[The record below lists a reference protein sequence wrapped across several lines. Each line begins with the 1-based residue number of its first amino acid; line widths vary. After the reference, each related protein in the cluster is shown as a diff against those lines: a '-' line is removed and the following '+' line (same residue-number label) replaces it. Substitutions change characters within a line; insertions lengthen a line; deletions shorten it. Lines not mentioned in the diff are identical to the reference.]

1 MALSNRDRL
10 GKALDQ
16 LRDGLLPYVSRQL
29 YDNVGPSWQDRLPP
43 QANNLQDVSVLLGLF
58 MEHWQNVFK
67 KPLSQSDRAYVSE
80 LKEARNKWAH
90 SEPLSSDD
98 VDRYLDTAV
107 RLCRNI
113 NASEQAD
120 AIRAMREELQ
130 QQVFADRARNRTR
143 YQASIENQIQPGL
156 VPWREVIT
164 PHPDV
169 INGRYQQ
176 AEFAADLDL
185 VHRGIGSPEYTD
197 PIEFF
202 RRTFITEGLKDLL
215 RIALQ
220 RFNGLGGEPVIEL
233 QTNFGGGKTHS
244 MLSTYHLGSGVPL
257 ADLPGLDQLC
267 SELDI
272 HSVPRVSRAVLVGTA
287 FNPSKIDRKPDGT
300 EVHTLWGELAWQLGG
315 AQAYAQIV
323 ESDRSQVPPGARALA
338 ALFETHGPCLILLDE
353 WVAYARNL
361 VSPRESL
368 PAGTFDAQ
376 LSFAQQLTE
385 ATKQVSNALLL
396 ISVPQSRNEIG
407 GSDGETACDG
417 LKNVVTRLA
426 YQWRPATGTES
437 FEIVRRRLFEP
448 ITTRDGGANRD
459 AVVRAFTEQ
468 YAANKADFPSE
479 VRESGYRDL
488 LTSAYPIHPEL
499 FNRLYEE
506 WSTLDRFQRTRGV
519 LRLLALTIEGL
530 WNGNSRDLLIMP
542 SSMPIDDNDVRNE
555 LVRFLDNQWEPI
567 IATDVDGAQSVPT
580 QLDRENPNFGRV
592 SACKRV
598 ARSLYMG
605 TAPGANRERK
615 GINDQRVKL
624 ACVMPGEPIA
634 VFGDALRRLG
644 DRGRYIQQDG
654 DRYWID
660 TSPNLNRTA
669 EDYRESYLRQG
680 EELLAEANRLLVQQA
695 SSRERG
701 AFAGVHSAQLDSSGI
716 PDEPSTRLVLLA
728 AQYTHKTPRRPTTKD
743 DPPPPPTPAKEWCA
757 SCLESKGNN
766 PRQYANT
773 LVFLAPDQDNLKNLF
788 QAIAEQRAWQ
798 KVIDE
803 KKLLNVTPYQEDVAG
818 GKIKAATDAI
828 AARIPETWSHLLVP
842 HQDEPGPQGASWY
855 ERRLTSGAGSL
866 ASRTSE
872 KCSQE
877 DFLVCKLGAR
887 PISAISQKVNSYLW
901 RGRSHIEVRELLEW
915 CRKYLFLP
923 RISTD
928 QVILDA
934 LVNPQASLSGE
945 GTFHLADGFTPAS
958 NDGSSGRYTGL
969 RHQASSSTQ
978 PASLNTLIV
987 KDEVALAQIDAD
999 RLKPTDPKSPGLF
1012 IDPDPGTGTGSRKP
1026 SGEEQTGTKGGGGI
1040 APPPPPSSPI
1050 DPPKPQLPTRYVA
1063 SVKLDPTRASLQM
1076 SAFVEEVMS
1085 HLQALPGAEIEMT
1098 LEVQINAPSG
1108 IDEQTA
1114 RIVLENSAA
1123 LKVDKPGLY

>member
-1 MALSNRDRL
+1 MAISNRDRL

-16 LRDGLLPYVSRQL
+16 LRDGLLPYISRQL
-29 YDNVGPSWQDRLPP
+29 YDNLGSDWQTRLPP
-43 QANNLQDVSVLLGLF
+43 QANNLQDVAVLLGLF
-58 MEHWQNVFK
+58 MDHWQNVFK
-67 KPLSQSDRAYVSE
+67 KLLSQSDRAYVSE

-90 SEPLSSDD
+90 SAPMASDD

-113 NASEQAD
+113 NATEQAD
-120 AIRAMREELQ
+120 AIRAIREELQ
-130 QQVFADRARNRTR
+130 QQVFSDRARNRTR

-156 VPWREVIT
+156 VPWRDVIT

-197 PIEFF
+197 PVEFF

-220 RFNGLGGEPVIEL
+220 RFNGQGGEPVIEL

-244 MLSTYHLGSGVPL
+244 MLGTYHLGSGNPL

-272 HSVPRVSRAVLVGTA
+272 HTVPRVSRAVLVGIA
-287 FNPSKIDRKPDGT
+287 FNPSKTDHKPDGT

-315 AQAYAQIV
+315 ASAYAQIA

-338 ALFETHGPCLILLDE
+338 ALFEAHGPCLILLDE

-385 ATKQVSNALLL
+385 AVKQVSNALLL

-448 ITTRDGGANRD
+448 ITTKQGGADRD
-459 AVVRAFTEQ
+459 AVVRAFTDQ
-468 YAANKADFPSE
+468 YAANKADFPAE

-530 WNGNSRDLLIMP
+530 WNGNSKDLLIMP

-567 IATDVDGAQSVPT
+567 ISQDVDGAQSVPT
-580 QLDRENPNFGRV
+580 QLDKENPNFGRV

-680 EELLAEANRLLVQQA
+680 EELLAEANQLLSKEA
-695 SSRERG
+695 SRRG
-701 AFAGVHSAQLDSSGI
+701 LFDGIHASQLDTSGI
-716 PDEPSTRLVLLA
+716 PDEPATRLVLLA
-728 AQYTHKTPRRPTTKD
+728 AQYSHKRGQND
-743 DPPPPPTPAKEWCA
+743 SPARQWAA
-757 SCLESKGNN
+757 SCLQSKGNS

-773 LVFLAPDQDNLKNLF
+773 LIFLAPDKDNLENLF
-788 QAIAEQRAWQ
+788 QALADRRAWQ

-803 KKLLNVTPYQEDVAG
+803 KKLLNLTENQKEQAIA
-818 GKIKAATDAI
+818 KIEQATAAI

-842 HQDEPGPQGASWY
+842 YQSEPGPHGPSWD
-855 ERRLTSGAGSL
+855 ERRLSGGKGSL
-866 ASRTSE
+866 AERAGE

-877 DFLVCKLGAR
+877 DLLAEQLGAR
-887 PISAISQKVNSYLW
+887 TIRDKLNAFLW
-901 RGRSHIEVRELLEW
+901 RERPHVEVRELVDW
-915 CRKYLFLP
+915 CRKYLYLP
-923 RISTD
+923 RITSD
-928 QVILDA
+928 QVILNA

-945 GTFHLADGFTPAS
+945 STFHLADGFTPAS
-958 NDGSSGRYTGL
+958 SDGSAGRYTGL

-987 KDEVALAQIDAD
+987 KDEVALAQIEAD
-999 RLKPTDPKSPGLF
+999 RVKP
-1012 IDPDPGTGTGSRKP
+1012 IDPPPVKPGGGDEEGTRKPFSNEGTGSSRP
-1026 SGEEQTGTKGGGGI
+1026 GGV
-1040 APPPPPSSPI
+1040 APPPPPPPI
-1050 DPPKPQLPTRYVA
+1050 APPKPQLPTRYVA

-1076 SAFVEEVMS
+1076 SAFMEEVMS
-1085 HLQALPGAEIEMT
+1085 HLQALPGAQIEMT
-1098 LEVQINAPSG
+1098 LEVQVNAAGG

-1114 RIVLENSAA
+1114 RIVLENSAQ
-1123 LKVDKPGLY
+1123 LKVEKPGLY

>member
-1 MALSNRDRL
+1 MAISNRDRL

-16 LRDGLLPYVSRQL
+16 LRDGLLPYISRQL
-29 YDNVGPSWQDRLPP
+29 YDNLGSDWQDRLDPKN
-43 QANNLQDVSVLLGLF
+43 NNLQDVSVLLGLF
-58 MEHWQNVFK
+58 MDHWQNVFK
-67 KPLSQSDRAYVSE
+67 KLLSQSDRAYVSE

-90 SEPLSSDD
+90 SAPMASDD

-120 AIRAMREELQ
+120 SIRAIREELQ
-130 QQVFADRARNRTR
+130 QQVFSDRARNRTR

-197 PIEFF
+197 PVEFF

-220 RFNGLGGEPVIEL
+220 RFNGQGGEPVIEL

-244 MLSTYHLGSGVPL
+244 MLGTYHLGSGIPL

-287 FNPSKIDRKPDGT
+287 FNPSKTDHKPDGT

-315 AQAYAQIV
+315 ATAYAQIA

-338 ALFETHGPCLILLDE
+338 ALFEAHGPCLILLDE

-385 ATKQVSNALLL
+385 AVKQVSNALLL

-448 ITTRDGGANRD
+448 ITTKEGGADRD
-459 AVVRAFTEQ
+459 AVVRAFTDQ
-468 YAANKADFPSE
+468 YAANKADFPAE

-530 WNGNSRDLLIMP
+530 WNGNSKDLLIMP

-567 IATDVDGAQSVPT
+567 ISQDVDGAQSVPT
-580 QLDRENPNFGRV
+580 QLDKENPNFGRV

-680 EELLAEANRLLVQQA
+680 EELLAEANQLLSKEA
-695 SSRERG
+695 SRRG
-701 AFAGVHSAQLDSSGI
+701 LFDGIHASQLDTSGI
-716 PDEPSTRLVLLA
+716 PDEPATRLVLLA
-728 AQYTHKTPRRPTTKD
+728 AQYSHKRGQND
-743 DPPPPPTPAKEWCA
+743 SPARQWAA
-757 SCLESKGNN
+757 SCLQSKGNS

-773 LVFLAPDQDNLKNLF
+773 LIFLAPDKDNLDNLF
-788 QAIAEQRAWQ
+788 QALADRRAWQ

-803 KKLLNVTPYQEDVAG
+803 KKLLNLTENQKEQAIA
-818 GKIKAATDAI
+818 KIEQATAAI

-842 HQDEPGPQGASWY
+842 YQSEPGPHGPSWD
-855 ERRLTSGAGSL
+855 ERRLSGGKGSL
-866 ASRTSE
+866 AERAGE

-877 DFLVCKLGAR
+877 DLLAEQLGAR
-887 PISAISQKVNSYLW
+887 TIRDKLNAFLW
-901 RGRSHIEVRELLEW
+901 RDRPHVEVRELVDW
-915 CRKYLFLP
+915 CRKYLYLP
-923 RISTD
+923 RITSD
-928 QVILDA
+928 QVILNA

-945 GTFHLADGFTPAS
+945 GTFHLADGFTAAS
-958 NDGSSGRYTGL
+958 SDGSAGRYTGL

-987 KDEVALAQIDAD
+987 KDEVALAQIEAD
-999 RLKPTDPKSPGLF
+999 RVKPIDPPAPGL
-1012 IDPDPGTGTGSRKP
+1012 GTGTDPRTA
-1026 SGEEQTGTKGGGGI
+1026 TGTSRPLAGDGAGSTGPGGV
-1040 APPPPPSSPI
+1040 APPPPPPPI
-1050 DPPKPQLPTRYVA
+1050 APPKPQLPTRYVA

-1076 SAFVEEVMS
+1076 SAFMEEVMS
-1085 HLQALPGAEIEMT
+1085 HLQALPGAQIEMS
-1098 LEVQINAPSG
+1098 LEVQVNAAGG

-1114 RIVLENSAA
+1114 RIVLENSAQ

>member
-16 LRDGLLPYVSRQL
+16 LRDALLPYISRQL
-29 YDNVGPSWQDRLPP
+29 YDNLGPSWQDRLDPK
-43 QANNLQDVSVLLGLF
+43 NSNLHDVSVLLGLF
-58 MEHWQNVFK
+58 IEHWPNVFK

-80 LKEARNKWAH
+80 LKEGRNKWAH
-90 SEPLSSDD
+90 SAPLSSDD

-113 NASEQAD
+113 NAGEQAD

-130 QQVFADRARNRTR
+130 QQVFSDRVRNRTR

-169 INGRYQQ
+169 IHGRYQQ

-244 MLSTYHLGSGVPL
+244 MLSAYHLGSGVPL

-272 HSVPRVSRAVLVGTA
+272 HSIPPVSRAVLVGTA
-287 FNPSKIDRKPDGT
+287 FNPSKVDRKPDGT

-315 AQAYAQIV
+315 AAAYAQIAT
-323 ESDRSQVPPGARALA
+323 SDRSQVPPGARALA
-338 ALFETHGPCLILLDE
+338 ALFESHGPCLVLLDE

-361 VSPRESL
+361 VSPGESL

-426 YQWRPATGTES
+426 YQWRPASGTES

-448 ITTRDGGANRD
+448 ITTKEGGANRD
-459 AVVRAFTEQ
+459 AVVRAFTDQ

-555 LVRFLDNQWEPI
+555 LVKFLDHQWEPI

-669 EDYRESYLRQG
+669 EDYRESYLRQSD
-680 EELLAEANRLLVQQA
+680 ELLAEANQLLSKEA
-695 SSRERG
+695 SRRG
-701 AFAGVHSAQLDSSGI
+701 LFDGVHAAQLDSSGI
-716 PDEPSTRLVLLA
+716 PDDPNTRLVLLA
-728 AQYTHKTPRRPTTKD
+728 AQYSHKRGQGD
-743 DPPPPPTPAKEWCA
+743 SSPALQWCA
-757 SCLESKGNN
+757 GCLQSKGNS
-766 PRQYANT
+766 PRQFANT
-773 LVFLAPDQDNLKNLF
+773 LIFLAPDKDNLDNLL
-788 QAIAEQRAWQ
+788 QALAERRAWQ
-798 KVIDE
+798 NVIDE
-803 KKLLNVTPYQEDVAG
+803 KLLLNLTVNQENQ
-818 GKIKAATDAI
+818 AI
-828 AARIPETWSHLLVP
+828 AKIQEATNTIAVRIPETWCHLLVP
-842 HQDEPGPQGASWY
+842 YQSEPGPQRPDWD
-855 ERRLTSGAGSL
+855 ERRLSGGKGSL
-866 ASRTSE
+866 AERAAQ
-872 KCSQE
+872 KCAQE
-877 DFLVCKLGAR
+877 DLLAEQLGAR
-887 PISAISQKVNSYLW
+887 AIRDKLNTFLW
-901 RGRSHIEVRELLEW
+901 RERPHVQVRELVDW

-923 RISTD
+923 RISSD
-928 QVILDA
+928 QVILNA
-934 LVNPQASLSGE
+934 LVNPQAALTGE
-945 GTFHLADGFTPAS
+945 STFHLADAFLP
-958 NDGSSGRYTGL
+958 DSSDNTLGRYSGL
-969 RHQASSSTQ
+969 RPQASSSTQ
-978 PASLNTLIV
+978 PPSLNSFIV
-987 KDEVALAQIDAD
+987 KDEVALAQFEAD
-999 RLKPTDPKSPGLF
+999 QRAEELRLQIATELRLQQAAKLGE
-1012 IDPDPGTGTGSRKP
+1012 IGAQTGSAMPKP
-1026 SGEEQTGTKGGGGI
+1026 PVPPGPGPF
-1040 APPPPPSSPI
+1040 PPPPP
-1050 DPPKPQLPTRYVA
+1050 PPPLPPLPPALPTTYTA
-1063 SVKLDPTRASLQM
+1063 SVKLDSVTAGPQVGKFLD
-1076 SAFVEEVMS
+1076 EVMS
-1085 HLQALPGAEIEMT
+1085 HLQALPGVEIEMS
-1098 LEVQINAPSG
+1098 LEIRVRAPGG
-1108 IDEQTA
+1108 IDEATA

-1123 LKVDKPGLY
+1123 LKVEKPGLY

>member
-16 LRDGLLPYVSRQL
+16 LRDGLLPYISRQL

-315 AQAYAQIV
+315 AQAYAQIA
-323 ESDRSQVPPGARALA
+323 ESDLSQVPPGARALA

-680 EELLAEANRLLVQQA
+680 EELLAEANQLLSKEA
-695 SSRERG
+695 SRRG
-701 AFAGVHSAQLDSSGI
+701 LFDGVHAAQLDTSGI

-728 AQYTHKTPRRPTTKD
+728 AQYSHRRGQGD
-743 DPPPPPTPAKEWCA
+743 SSPALQWCR
-757 SCLESKGNN
+757 SCLQSKGNS

-773 LVFLAPDQDNLKNLF
+773 LIFLAPDKDNLENLF
-788 QAIAEQRAWQ
+788 QALADRRAWQ
-798 KVIDE
+798 NVIDE
-803 KKLLNVTPYQEDVAG
+803 KKLLNLTENQKDQ
-818 GKIKAATDAI
+818 AI
-828 AARIPETWSHLLVP
+828 AKIEQATTAITARIPETWCHLLVP
-842 HQDEPGPQGASWY
+842 YQSEPGPHGPSWD
-855 ERRLTSGAGSL
+855 ERRLSGGKGSL
-866 ASRTSE
+866 AERAAE
-872 KCSQE
+872 KCCQE
-877 DFLVCKLGAR
+877 DHLASELGAR
-887 PISAISQKVNSYLW
+887 TVNTIRDKLNAFLW
-901 RGRSHIEVRELLEW
+901 RDRDHVEVRELVDW

-923 RISTD
+923 RISSD
-928 QVILDA
+928 QVILNA
-934 LVNPQASLSGE
+934 LINPQAALSGE
-945 GTFHLADGFTPAS
+945 STFYLADEFQAAS
-958 NDGSSGRYTGL
+958 TEDSPGRYSGL
-969 RHQASSSTQ
+969 RHQSNSSTQ
-978 PASLNTLIV
+978 PANLNSLIV
-987 KDEVALAQIDAD
+987 KDEVALAQIEAD
-999 RLKPTDPKSPGLF
+999 RVRSMDP
-1012 IDPDPGTGTGSRKP
+1012 RP
-1026 SGEEQTGTKGGGGI
+1026 SGPDGGGDKVTQNANTNEESGASGPGGV
-1040 APPPPPSSPI
+1040 APPPPPPPPP
-1050 DPPKPQLPTRYVA
+1050 PPKPQLPTRYVA
-1063 SVKLDPTRASLQM
+1063 SVRLDPTRASLQM

-1085 HLQALPGAEIEMT
+1085 HLQALQGAQIEMT
-1098 LEVQINAPSG
+1098 LEVQVNAPGG
-1108 IDEQTA
+1108 IDEATA
-1114 RIVLENSAA
+1114 RVVLENSAA
-1123 LKVDKPGLY
+1123 LKLVKPGMY

>member
-1 MALSNRDRL
+1 MAISNRDRL

-16 LRDGLLPYVSRQL
+16 LRDGLLPYISRQL
-29 YDNVGPSWQDRLPP
+29 YDNRGSDWQDRLPS

-120 AIRAMREELQ
+120 AIRAIREELQ
-130 QQVFADRARNRTR
+130 QQVFSDRARNRTR

-156 VPWREVIT
+156 VPWRDVIT

-244 MLSTYHLGSGVPL
+244 MLGTYHLGSGIPL

-287 FNPSKIDRKPDGT
+287 FNPSKTDYKPDGI

-315 AQAYAQIV
+315 ASAYAQIA

-338 ALFETHGPCLILLDE
+338 ALFEAHGPCLILLDE

-385 ATKQVSNALLL
+385 AVKQVSNALLL

-448 ITTRDGGANRD
+448 ITTKEGGADRD
-459 AVVRAFTEQ
+459 AVVRAFTDQ
-468 YAANKADFPSE
+468 YAANKADFPAE

-530 WNGNSRDLLIMP
+530 WNGNSKDLLIMP

-567 IATDVDGAQSVPT
+567 ISQDVDGAQSVPT
-580 QLDRENPNFGRV
+580 QLDKENPNFGRV

-680 EELLAEANRLLVQQA
+680 EELLAEANQLLSKEA
-695 SSRERG
+695 SRRG
-701 AFAGVHSAQLDSSGI
+701 LFDGIHASQLDTSGI
-716 PDEPSTRLVLLA
+716 PDEPATRLVLLA
-728 AQYTHKTPRRPTTKD
+728 AQYSHKRGHND
-743 DPPPPPTPAKEWCA
+743 SPARQWA
-757 SCLESKGNN
+757 VSCLQSKGNS

-773 LVFLAPDQDNLKNLF
+773 LIFLAPDKDNLENLF
-788 QAIAEQRAWQ
+788 QALADRRAWQ

-803 KKLLNVTPYQEDVAG
+803 KKLLNLTENQKEQAIA
-818 GKIKAATDAI
+818 KIEQATAAI
-828 AARIPETWSHLLVP
+828 AARIPETWCHLLVP
-842 HQDEPGPQGASWY
+842 YQSEPGPHGPSWD
-855 ERRLTSGAGSL
+855 ERRLSGGKGSL
-866 ASRTSE
+866 AERAGE

-877 DFLVCKLGAR
+877 DLLAEQLGAR
-887 PISAISQKVNSYLW
+887 TIRDKLNAFLW
-901 RGRSHIEVRELLEW
+901 RERPHVEVRELVDW
-915 CRKYLFLP
+915 CRKYLYLP
-923 RISTD
+923 RISSD
-928 QVILDA
+928 QVILNA
-934 LVNPQASLSGE
+934 LGNPQASLSGE
-945 GTFHLADGFTPAS
+945 STFHLADSFTPAS
-958 NDGSSGRYTGL
+958 SDGSAGRYTGL

-987 KDEVALAQIDAD
+987 KDEVALAQIETD
-999 RLKPTDPKSPGLF
+999 RVKPVDPPPDKPGDGDQESTRKPYT
-1012 IDPDPGTGTGSRKP
+1012 IEGTGSSR
-1026 SGEEQTGTKGGGGI
+1026 TGGV
-1040 APPPPPSSPI
+1040 APPPPPPPPA
-1050 DPPKPQLPTRYVA
+1050 PPKPQLPTRYVA

-1076 SAFVEEVMS
+1076 SAFMEEVMS
-1085 HLQALPGAEIEMT
+1085 HLQALPGAQIEMT
-1098 LEVQINAPSG
+1098 LEVQVNAAGG

-1114 RIVLENSAA
+1114 RIVLENSAH

>member
-1 MALSNRDRL
+1 MAISNRDRL

-16 LRDGLLPYVSRQL
+16 LRDGLLPYISRQL
-29 YDNVGPSWQDRLPP
+29 YDNLGSDWQTRLPP
-43 QANNLQDVSVLLGLF
+43 QASNLQDVAVLLGLF
-58 MEHWQNVFK
+58 MDHWQNVFK
-67 KPLSQSDRAYVSE
+67 KVLSQSDRAYVSE

-90 SEPLSSDD
+90 SAPMASDD

-120 AIRAMREELQ
+120 AIRAIREELQ
-130 QQVFADRARNRTR
+130 QQVFSDRARNRTR

-156 VPWREVIT
+156 VPWRDVIT

-185 VHRGIGSPEYTD
+185 VHRGIGSSEYTD

-220 RFNGLGGEPVIEL
+220 RFNGQGGEPVIEL

-244 MLSTYHLGSGVPL
+244 MLGTYHLGSGIPL

-315 AQAYAQIV
+315 ASAYAQIA

-338 ALFETHGPCLILLDE
+338 ALFEAHGPCLILLDE

-385 ATKQVSNALLL
+385 AVKQVSNALLL

-448 ITTRDGGANRD
+448 ITTKQGGADRD
-459 AVVRAFTEQ
+459 AVVRAFTDQ
-468 YAANKADFPSE
+468 YTANKADFPAE

-530 WNGNSRDLLIMP
+530 WNGNSKDLLIMP

-567 IATDVDGAQSVPT
+567 ISQDVDGAQSVPT
-580 QLDRENPNFGRV
+580 QLDKENPNFGRV

-680 EELLAEANRLLVQQA
+680 EELLAEANQLLSKEA
-695 SSRERG
+695 SRRG
-701 AFAGVHSAQLDSSGI
+701 LFDGIHASQLDTSGI
-716 PDEPSTRLVLLA
+716 PDEPATRLVLLA
-728 AQYTHKTPRRPTTKD
+728 AQYSHKTRRKD
-743 DPPPPPTPAKEWCA
+743 TPQPSPPSLAMEWAA
-757 SCLESKGNN
+757 SCLQSKGNS

-773 LVFLAPDQDNLKNLF
+773 LIFLAPDKDNLDNLF
-788 QAIAEQRAWQ
+788 QALADRRAWQ

-803 KKLLNVTPYQEDVAG
+803 KKLLNLTENQKEQAIA
-818 GKIKAATDAI
+818 KIEQATAAI

-842 HQDEPGPQGASWY
+842 YQSEPGPHGPSWD
-855 ERRLTSGAGSL
+855 ERRLSGGKGSL
-866 ASRTSE
+866 AERAGE

-877 DFLVCKLGAR
+877 DLLAEQLGAR
-887 PISAISQKVNSYLW
+887 TIRDKLNAFLW
-901 RGRSHIEVRELLEW
+901 RERPHVEVRELVDW
-915 CRKYLFLP
+915 CRKYLYLP
-923 RISTD
+923 RITSD
-928 QVILDA
+928 QVILNA

-945 GTFHLADGFTPAS
+945 GTFHLADGFTPS
-958 NDGSSGRYTGL
+958 SSDGSAGRYTGL

-987 KDEVALAQIDAD
+987 KDEVAQAQIEAD
-999 RLKPTDPKSPGLF
+999 RVKPIDPPAPGL
-1012 IDPDPGTGTGSRKP
+1012 GTGTDPRTA
-1026 SGEEQTGTKGGGGI
+1026 TGTSRPLAVDGAGSTGPGGV
-1040 APPPPPSSPI
+1040 APPPLPPPI
-1050 DPPKPQLPTRYVA
+1050 APPKPQLPTRYVA

-1076 SAFVEEVMS
+1076 SAFMEEVMS
-1085 HLQALPGAEIEMT
+1085 HLQALPGAQIEMT
-1098 LEVQINAPSG
+1098 LEVQVNAAGG

-1114 RIVLENSAA
+1114 RIVLENSAQ

>member
-16 LRDGLLPYVSRQL
+16 LRDGLLPYISRQL
-29 YDNVGPSWQDRLPP
+29 YDNLGSDWQTRLPP
-43 QANNLQDVSVLLGLF
+43 QASNLQDVAVLLGLF
-58 MEHWQNVFK
+58 MDHWQIVFK
-67 KPLSQSDRAYVSE
+67 KLLSQSDRAYVSE

-90 SEPLSSDD
+90 SAPMASDD

-120 AIRAMREELQ
+120 AIRAIREELQ
-130 QQVFADRARNRTR
+130 QQVFSDRARNRTR

-156 VPWREVIT
+156 VPWRDVIT

-197 PIEFF
+197 PVEFF

-220 RFNGLGGEPVIEL
+220 RFNSQGGEPVIEL

-244 MLSTYHLGSGVPL
+244 MLGTYHLGSGIPL

-315 AQAYAQIV
+315 ATAYAQIA

-338 ALFETHGPCLILLDE
+338 ALFEAHGPCLILLDE

-385 ATKQVSNALLL
+385 AVKQVSNALLL

-448 ITTRDGGANRD
+448 ITTKESGANRD
-459 AVVRAFTEQ
+459 AVVHAFMEQ
-468 YAANKADFPSE
+468 YTYNRADFPSE
-479 VRESGYRDL
+479 VRESGYKDL

-530 WNGNSRDLLIMP
+530 WNGNSKDLLIMP

-567 IATDVDGAQSVPT
+567 ISQDVDGAQSVPT
-580 QLDRENPNFGRV
+580 QLDKENPNFGRV

-680 EELLAEANRLLVQQA
+680 EELLAEANRLLVQQGG
-695 SSRERG
+695 SKERG

-716 PDEPSTRLVLLA
+716 PDEASTRLVLLA
-728 AQYTHKTPRRPTTKD
+728 AQYTHKARRKD
-743 DPPPPPTPAKEWCA
+743 NSQPAPLSPALEWA
-757 SCLESKGNN
+757 AQCLQSKGNS

-773 LVFLAPDQDNLKNLF
+773 LVFLAPDQENLKNLF

-803 KKLLNVTPYQEDVAG
+803 KKLLNVTPYQEEVAAG
-818 GKIKAATDAI
+818 RIKAATDAI
-828 AARIPETWSHLLVP
+828 AARIPETWCHLLVP
-842 HQDEPGPQGASWY
+842 HQVEPGPQGASWD
-855 ERRLTSGAGSL
+855 ERRLSSGAGSL

-887 PISAISQKVNSYLW
+887 PINAISQKLNSYLW
-901 RGRSHIEVRELLEW
+901 RGRSHIAVRELLEW

-934 LVNPQASLSGE
+934 LINPQAAMSGE
-945 GTFHLADGFTPAS
+945 GTFHLADGFTPS
-958 NDGSSGRYTGL
+958 SSDGSAGRYTGL

-987 KDEVALAQIDAD
+987 KDEVALAQIEAD
-999 RLKPTDPKSPGLF
+999 RVKSVDPPPVKPGGGDEEGRRKPFSNE
-1012 IDPDPGTGTGSRKP
+1012 GTGSSRP
-1026 SGEEQTGTKGGGGI
+1026 GGV
-1040 APPPPPSSPI
+1040 APPPPPPQPV
-1050 DPPKPQLPTRYVA
+1050 PPKPQLPTRYVA

-1076 SAFVEEVMS
+1076 SAFMEEVMS
-1085 HLQALPGAEIEMT
+1085 HLQALPGAQIEMT
-1098 LEVQINAPSG
+1098 LEVQVNAAGG

-1114 RIVLENSAA
+1114 RIVLENSAQ

>member
-1 MALSNRDRL
+1 MAISNRDRL

-16 LRDGLLPYVSRQL
+16 LRDGLLPYISRQL
-29 YDNVGPSWQDRLPP
+29 YDNLGSDWQDRLDPKN
-43 QANNLQDVSVLLGLF
+43 NNLQDVAVLLKLF
-58 MEHWQNVFK
+58 MDQWLNVFK
-67 KPLSQSDRAYVSE
+67 RLLSNSDRAYVSE
-80 LKEARNKWAH
+80 LLEARNKWAH
-90 SEPLSSDD
+90 SAPMASDD

-120 AIRAMREELQ
+120 AIRAIREELQ
-130 QQVFADRARNRTR
+130 QQVFSDRARNRTR

-156 VPWREVIT
+156 VPWRDVIT

-197 PIEFF
+197 PVEFF

-220 RFNGLGGEPVIEL
+220 RFNGQGGEPVIEL

-244 MLSTYHLGSGVPL
+244 MLGTYLLGSGIPL

-287 FNPSKIDRKPDGT
+287 FNPSKIDHKPDGT

-315 AQAYAQIV
+315 ASAYAQIA

-338 ALFETHGPCLILLDE
+338 ALFEAHGPCLILLDE

-385 ATKQVSNALLL
+385 AVKQVSNALLL

-448 ITTRDGGANRD
+448 ITTKKGGADRD
-459 AVVRAFTEQ
+459 AVVRAFTDQ
-468 YAANKADFPSE
+468 YAANKADFPAE

-530 WNGNSRDLLIMP
+530 WNGNSKDLLIMP

-567 IATDVDGAQSVPT
+567 ISQDVDGAQSVPT
-580 QLDRENPNFGRV
+580 QLDKENPNFGRV

-680 EELLAEANRLLVQQA
+680 EELLAEANQLLSKEA
-695 SSRERG
+695 SRRG
-701 AFAGVHSAQLDSSGI
+701 LFDGIHASQLDTSGI
-716 PDEPSTRLVLLA
+716 PDEPATRLVLLA
-728 AQYTHKTPRRPTTKD
+728 AQYSHKRGQND
-743 DPPPPPTPAKEWCA
+743 SPARQWAA
-757 SCLESKGNN
+757 SCLQSKGNS

-773 LVFLAPDQDNLKNLF
+773 LIFLAPDKDNLENLF
-788 QAIAEQRAWQ
+788 QALADRRAWQ

-803 KKLLNVTPYQEDVAG
+803 KKLLNITENQKEQAIA
-818 GKIKAATDAI
+818 KIEQATAAV

-842 HQDEPGPQGASWY
+842 YQSEPGPHGPSWD
-855 ERRLTSGAGSL
+855 ERRLSGGKGSL
-866 ASRTSE
+866 AERAGE

-877 DFLVCKLGAR
+877 DLLAEQLGAR
-887 PISAISQKVNSYLW
+887 TIRDKLNAFLW
-901 RGRSHIEVRELLEW
+901 RDRPHVEVRELVDW
-915 CRKYLFLP
+915 CRKYLYLP
-923 RISTD
+923 RITSD
-928 QVILDA
+928 QVILNA

-945 GTFHLADGFTPAS
+945 GTFHLADGFRPS
-958 NDGSSGRYTGL
+958 SSDGSPGRYTGL

-987 KDEVALAQIDAD
+987 KDEVALAQIEAD
-999 RLKPTDPKSPGLF
+999 RVKPIDPPAPGMGMGIDPCTATGTSRPFSGEGAGLTSPG
-1012 IDPDPGTGTGSRKP
+1012 GV
-1026 SGEEQTGTKGGGGI
+1026 
-1040 APPPPPSSPI
+1040 APPPPPPPPA
-1050 DPPKPQLPTRYVA
+1050 PPKSQLPTRYVA

-1076 SAFVEEVMS
+1076 SAFMEEVMS
-1085 HLQALPGAEIEMT
+1085 HLQALPGAQIEMT
-1098 LEVQINAPSG
+1098 LEVQVNAAGG

-1114 RIVLENSAA
+1114 RIVLENSAQ

>member
-16 LRDGLLPYVSRQL
+16 LRDGLWPYISRQL
-29 YDNVGPSWQDRLPP
+29 DNTIGPGWQDRLPS

-58 MEHWQNVFK
+58 MEHWQTVFK

-80 LKEARNKWAH
+80 LKQARNKWAH

-120 AIRAMREELQ
+120 AIRSMREELQ

-143 YQASIENQIQPGL
+143 YQASIENEIQPGL

-244 MLSTYHLGSGVPL
+244 MLSAYHLGSSDASGKPIPL

-287 FNPSKIDRKPDGT
+287 FNPSKVDRKPDGT

-315 AQAYAQIV
+315 ARAYAQIA

-338 ALFETHGPCLILLDE
+338 ALFEAHGPCLILLDE

-407 GSDGETACDG
+407 GSDGESACDG

-448 ITTRDGGANRD
+448 ITSKVGGANRD

-669 EDYRESYLRQG
+669 EDYRESYLRQR
-680 EELLAEANRLLVQQA
+680 EELLAEANQLLSKEA
-695 SSRERG
+695 SRRG
-701 AFAGVHSAQLDSSGI
+701 LFDGVHAAQIDTSGI

-728 AQYTHKTPRRPTTKD
+728 AQYSHKPPRKD
-743 DPPPPPTPAKEWCA
+743 SPQPTPPSPALEWAAQCIQ
-757 SCLESKGNN
+757 SKGNS

-773 LVFLAPDQDNLKNLF
+773 LVFLAPDKDNLENLF
-788 QAIAEQRAWQ
+788 QALADRRAWQ
-798 KVIDE
+798 KVLDE
-803 KKLLNVTPYQEDVAG
+803 KKLLNLTENQKDQAIA
-818 GKIKAATDAI
+818 KIEQATTAI
-828 AARIPETWSHLLVP
+828 AARIPETWCHLLVP
-842 HQDEPGPQGASWY
+842 YQSKPGPHGPAWD
-855 ERRLTSGAGSL
+855 ERRLVGGKGSP
-866 ASRTSE
+866 AERAAE

-877 DFLVCKLGAR
+877 DLLAEQLGAR
-887 PISAISQKVNSYLW
+887 AIRDKLNAYLW
-901 RGRSHIEVRELLEW
+901 RDRDHVEVRELVDW

-923 RISTD
+923 RLRSD
-928 QVILDA
+928 QVILNA
-934 LVNPQASLSGE
+934 LINPQAALSGE
-945 GTFHLADGFTPAS
+945 STFHLADGFQAGTTADSP
-958 NDGSSGRYTGL
+958 GRYLGL
-969 RHQASSSTQ
+969 RHQASSSDH
-978 PASLNTLIV
+978 PSSLNSLIV
-987 KDEVALAQIDAD
+987 KDEVALAQIEAD
-999 RLKPTDPKSPGLF
+999 RARPDDHSPPGQVRGEDNGTQKPLTTE
-1012 IDPDPGTGTGSRKP
+1012 GTGP
-1026 SGEEQTGTKGGGGI
+1026 SGPGRV
-1040 APPPPPSSPI
+1040 APPPPPPPPV
-1050 DPPKPQLPTRYVA
+1050 PPKPQLPTRYVA
-1063 SVKLDPTRASLQM
+1063 TVNLDPTRASLQM
-1076 SAFVEEVMS
+1076 SAYMEEVIS
-1085 HLQALPGAEIEMT
+1085 HLQALPGAEISLT
-1098 LEVQINAPSG
+1098 LEVQATAEGG
-1108 IDEQTA
+1108 IDEATA
-1114 RIVLENSAA
+1114 RILLENSVA
-1123 LKVDKPGLY
+1123 LKVDNPGLY